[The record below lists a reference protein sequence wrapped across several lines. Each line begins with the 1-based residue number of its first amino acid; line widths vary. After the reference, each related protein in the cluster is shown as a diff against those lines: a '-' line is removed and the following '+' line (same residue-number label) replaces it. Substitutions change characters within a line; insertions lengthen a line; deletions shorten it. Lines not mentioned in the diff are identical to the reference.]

1 MVSLRT
7 NSFDSHAPG
16 CRRKRYIINTGS
28 PPRNQTTQTNL
39 IWLRRLISVVD
50 AAQARCAH
58 RCNRQQM
65 LGRRATTKQCLEK
78 ESAKRKTED
87 RKDGRGRECVPRRL
101 VLGHHQSI
109 CTDYIAHCRREHLRS
124 GLASLVES
132 EASKCCSRIAC
143 VDVSHG
149 NCQGRHTQ
157 SNLGRRV
164 EGRRG
169 WGDDDDARVGD
180 GDGAHVGLGAEEPRD

>member
-1 MVSLRT
+1 MRPRLGART
-7 NSFDSHAPG
+7 DAIDSKCSG
-16 CRRKRYIINTGS
+16 GG
-28 PPRNQTTQTNL
+28 PPLNNV
-39 IWLRRLISVVD
+39 WKKS
-50 AAQARCAH
+50 
-58 RCNRQQM
+58 QQS
-65 LGRRATTKQCLEK
+65 G
-78 ESAKRKTED
+78 KTED

-180 GDGAHVGLGAEEPRD
+180 GDGAHVGLGELLGP